1 MKAMTATLCLLLA
14 ASGAWA
20 ADSRVPAASPQAQPA
35 AVKPTKKNV
44 VVVIIDVSRIA
55 RESNLAK
62 SVQAEFQVWGD
73 GIKAALQ
80 PKGDALRAKQE
91 ALKTEGAKLTA
102 DQKQVREKEIA
113 TLQGEMNQLQQK
125 AQQEYQQRQQGAEE
139 RLRAAFDPVLD
150 TVAKENGW
158 DVILNKTDRLLWSSE
173 AVDQTDQI
181 LARFNAAYTVPP
193 PAVPAPAPAT
203 PAK

>member
-1 MKAMTATLCLLLA
+1 MRAMTATMCLLLA
-14 ASGAWA
+14 ASAVWA
-20 ADSRVPAASPQAQPA
+20 TDTRVPASTPPAQSA

-44 VVVIIDVSRIA
+44 VVVVVDISRIA

-62 SVQAEFQVWGD
+62 SVQAEFQAWGD
-73 GIKAALQ
+73 GVKATLQ

-113 TLQGEMNQLQQK
+113 ALQLELNQLQQR
-125 AQQEYQQRQQGAEE
+125 AQQEYQQRQQGADE
-139 RLRAAFDPVLD
+139 RLRAAFEPVLD
-150 TVAKENGW
+150 AVAKENGW
-158 DVILNKTDRLLWSSE
+158 DVILNKADRLLWTSE
-173 AVDQTDQI
+173 AVDQTDQV
-181 LARFNAAYTVPP
+181 LARFNAAYTIPP
-193 PAVPAPAPAT
+193 PAAPAAA

>member
-1 MKAMTATLCLLLA
+1 MKALTATFCLLLA

-20 ADSRVPAASPQAQPA
+20 ADTRVPTSTPQAQPA
-35 AVKPTKKNV
+35 AIKPTKKNV

-62 SVQAEFQVWGD
+62 SVQAEFQAWGD
-73 GIKAALQ
+73 GVKATLQ

-113 TLQGEMNQLQQK
+113 TLQAELNQVQQK

-139 RLRAAFDPVLD
+139 RLRAAFEPVLD

-173 AVDQTDQI
+173 AVDQTDQV
-181 LARFNAAYTVPP
+181 LARFNAAYTIPP
-193 PAVPAPAPAT
+193 VAPAPAAT

>member
-1 MKAMTATLCLLLA
+1 MRAMTATMCLLLA
-14 ASGAWA
+14 ASAAWA
-20 ADSRVPAASPQAQPA
+20 TDTRVPASTPPAQSA

-44 VVVIIDVSRIA
+44 VVVVVDISRIA

-62 SVQAEFQVWGD
+62 SVQAEFQAWGD
-73 GIKAALQ
+73 GVKATLQ
-80 PKGDALRAKQE
+80 PKGETLRAKQE

-113 TLQGEMNQLQQK
+113 TLQLELNQLQQK
-125 AQQEYQQRQQGAEE
+125 AQQDYQQRQQGADE
-139 RLRAAFDPVLD
+139 RLRAAFEPVLD
-150 TVAKENGW
+150 AVAKENGW
-158 DVILNKTDRLLWSSE
+158 DVILNKADRLLWTSE
-173 AVDQTDQI
+173 AVDQTELV

-193 PAVPAPAPAT
+193 PAAPAAT

>member
-1 MKAMTATLCLLLA
+1 MKVMTATMCLLLA
-14 ASGAWA
+14 ANAAWA
-20 ADSRVPAASPQAQPA
+20 TDTRVPTSTPPVQSAS
-35 AVKPTKKNV
+35 VKPTKKNV
-44 VVVIIDVSRIA
+44 VVVVVDVSRIA

-62 SVQAEFQVWGD
+62 SVQAEFQAWGD

-80 PKGDALRAKQE
+80 PKGDTLRTKQE

-113 TLQGEMNQLQQK
+113 ALQLEMSQLQQK

-139 RLRAAFDPVLD
+139 RLRAAFEPVLD

-158 DVILNKTDRLLWSSE
+158 DVIINKADRLLWSSD
-173 AVDQTDQI
+173 AVDQTDQV
-181 LARFNAAYTVPP
+181 LARFNAAYTIPP
-193 PAVPAPAPAT
+193 PAVPATAPA
-203 PAK
+203 K

>member
-1 MKAMTATLCLLLA
+1 MKAMTATLCLLFA
-14 ASGAWA
+14 ASGVWA
-20 ADSRVPAASPQAQPA
+20 ADTRVPASTPQVPPA
-35 AVKPTKKNV
+35 AVKPTKKNI
-44 VVVIIDVSRIA
+44 VVVIVDISRIA

-62 SVQAEFQVWGD
+62 SVQTEFQAWGD
-73 GIKAALQ
+73 GVKAALQ
-80 PKGDALRAKQE
+80 PKGEALHAKQE
-91 ALKTEGAKLTA
+91 AMKTEGGKLSA

-113 TLQGEMNQLQQK
+113 ALQLEMNQIQQK

-139 RLRAAFDPVLD
+139 RLRAAFEPVLD

-158 DVILNKTDRLLWSSE
+158 DVILNKTERLLWSSE
-173 AVDQTDQI
+173 AVDQTEQV

-193 PAVPAPAPAT
+193 VAKAQAPVAT

>member
-20 ADSRVPAASPQAQPA
+20 ADTRVPTSTPQVQPA

-44 VVVIIDVSRIA
+44 VVVIVDVSRIA

-62 SVQAEFQVWGD
+62 SVQAEFQAWGD
-73 GIKAALQ
+73 GVKAALQ
-80 PKGDALRAKQE
+80 PKGEALRAKQE

-113 TLQGEMNQLQQK
+113 SLQAELNQVQQK

-139 RLRAAFDPVLD
+139 RLRAAFEPVLD

-173 AVDQTDQI
+173 AVDQTDQV
-181 LARFNAAYTVPP
+181 LARFNAAYTIPP
-193 PAVPAPAPAT
+193 VAAAPAPAAT